1 MKKKPHGSLYVA
13 YVQDCPE
20 TANPSASSLRVLCL
34 QITPI
39 NSQLQLPSP
48 TILGDSCSSWSSSPR
63 KFSGVR
69 SVRESNFVP
78 TSFRP

>member
-48 TILGDSCSSWSSSPR
+48 TILGDSCSS
-63 KFSGVR
+63 
-69 SVRESNFVP
+69 
-78 TSFRP
+78 